1 MNYCPLIS
9 FHKRSS
15 SEVHCMGENC
25 VLWSC
30 DEDECL
36 IRVAL
41 LKYTNDIVSDKA
53 VSRKDELE
61 AQIKIL
67 KQQLQAVNMGF
78 PVMNFGNT
86 IDKDWSGLQGGL

>member
-9 FHKRSS
+9 FQKQYH
-15 SEVHCMGENC
+15 SEVDCMGEDC

-30 DEDECL
+30 DENECL

-41 LKYTNDIVSDKA
+41 LKYTNDIVST
-53 VSRKDELE
+53 RKDELE

-67 KQQLQAVNMGF
+67 KQQLQAASLGS
-78 PVMNFGNT
+78 PIMNFGNT
-86 IDKDWSGLQGGL
+86 IDKDWSGLQGGPQYE

>member
-15 SEVHCMGENC
+15 CGVDCMGEDC
-25 VLWSC
+25 VLWSYG
-30 DEDECL
+30 ENECL

-41 LKYTNDIVSDKA
+41 LKYTYDIP
-53 VSRKDELE
+53 RKDELE
-61 AQIKIL
+61 TQIKIL
-67 KQQLQAVNMGF
+67 KQQLQAVSLGF

-86 IDKDWSGLQGGL
+86 IDKD

>member
-15 SEVHCMGENC
+15 CGVDCMGEDC
-25 VLWSC
+25 VLWSYG
-30 DEDECL
+30 ENECL

-41 LKYTNDIVSDKA
+41 LKYTYDIASNTA

-61 AQIKIL
+61 TQIKIL
-67 KQQLQAVNMGF
+67 KQQLQAVSMGL

-86 IDKDWSGLQGGL
+86 IDKDQPDLQKGL

>member
-15 SEVHCMGENC
+15 SGVDCMGEDC
-25 VLWSC
+25 ALWSYS
-30 DEDECL
+30 ENECL

-41 LKYTNDIVSDKA
+41 LKYTYDISSKE

-61 AQIKIL
+61 TQIKIL
-67 KQQLQAVNMGF
+67 KQQLQAVSLGF

-86 IDKDWSGLQGGL
+86 IEKDQFDL